1 MLWID
6 QTVQFSVGC
15 ILSSTIENEQ
25 RERADIQFTFWLTIH
40 FSTHNSLFHSQFTFR
55 LTIHFSTQN
64 SLFDSQFTLDRATS
78 QHTLQQMATT
88 EHIRGNVVHYQARNG
103 AQSEAMTARGGQSF
117 SLSLLTQFPLQQVNR
132 DGHQDMKIQFSFL
145 SYGSQK
151 QKDSYSS
158 CKI

>member
-1 MLWID
+1 MPWID
-6 QTVQFSVGC
+6 QTVQFSVRC
-15 ILSSTIENEQ
+15 IISSTIENEQ

-64 SLFDSQFTLDRATS
+64 SLFDSQFTLDRATNTS

-88 EHIRGNVVHYQARNG
+88 KHIQAKVVHYQARNG

-132 DGHQDMKIQFSFL
+132 DGHQDMKIQFSYL
-145 SYGSQK
+145 SWSSQ
-151 QKDSYSS
+151 
-158 CKI
+158 

>member
-1 MLWID
+1 MNRGRE
-6 QTVQFSVGC
+6 QTY
-15 ILSSTIENEQ
+15 
-25 RERADIQFTFWLTIH
+25 
-40 FSTHNSLFHSQFTFR
+40 NSLFDSQFTFR

-117 SLSLLTQFPLQQVNR
+117 SLSLLTQDPIPPAGQSGWAPGYENSIFMPKLRFTKAEGFVQ
-132 DGHQDMKIQFSFL
+132 
-145 SYGSQK
+145 
-151 QKDSYSS
+151 
-158 CKI
+158 